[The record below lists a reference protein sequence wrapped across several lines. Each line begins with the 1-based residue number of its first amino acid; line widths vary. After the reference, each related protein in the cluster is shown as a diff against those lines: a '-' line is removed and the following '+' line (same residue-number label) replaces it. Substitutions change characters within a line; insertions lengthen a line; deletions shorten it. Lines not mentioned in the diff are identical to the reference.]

1 MENQILKASSDRT
14 PDLHLSSLALVLKA
28 NQIGAR
34 TVRTTVLPTVA
45 SAKASKNKKEDTNLP
60 LPAWLT
66 T

>member
-1 MENQILKASSDRT
+1 MEKHILKASSG
-14 PDLHLSSLALVLKA
+14 PGLYFSC
-28 NQIGAR
+28 IGAQSQSNRRTR
-34 TVRTTVLPTVA
+34 TVRTSAPHATVA